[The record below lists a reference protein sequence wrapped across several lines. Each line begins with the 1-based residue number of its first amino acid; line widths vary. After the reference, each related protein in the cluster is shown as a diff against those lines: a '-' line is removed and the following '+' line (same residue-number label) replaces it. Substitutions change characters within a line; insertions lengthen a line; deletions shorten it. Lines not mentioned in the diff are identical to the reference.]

1 MGTIEYK
8 VLCLLLCRE
17 VGMTL
22 SQLYI
27 FFCLR
32 LKSQVRYVNLICV
45 TTVGALNLFV
55 LALHPML
62 FFIAG

>member
-22 SQLYI
+22 SES
-27 FFCLR
+27 R
-32 LKSQVRYVNLICV
+32 VRYVNLICV
-45 TTVGALNLFV
+45 ATVGALNLFV
-55 LALHPML
+55 LALHPVF